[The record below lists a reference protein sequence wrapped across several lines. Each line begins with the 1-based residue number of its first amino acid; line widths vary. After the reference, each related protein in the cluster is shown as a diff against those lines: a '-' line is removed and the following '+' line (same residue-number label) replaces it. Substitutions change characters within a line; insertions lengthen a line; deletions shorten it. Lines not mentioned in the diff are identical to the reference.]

1 MALEAPFPPRPGL
14 RRAEGDCARRVRT
27 AQQEDEAKW
36 PRVQGVAQ
44 SGDGAAE
51 GRGHNRR
58 RLLDHPRL
66 PANQLDERYR

>member
-1 MALEAPFPPRPGL
+1 MTALDVSEL
-14 RRAEGDCARRVRT
+14 HSKT
-27 AQQEDEAKW
+27 TEAKW

-66 PANQLDERYR
+66 PANQLDER